1 MSRGPSIITIGSLNK
16 RLLFPVFTG
25 LTHVMIRMGN
35 FILNEK
41 TKEKNHPVILNC
53 VMFFAEFLTIILF
66 FIELYRSK
74 SKNKPHKKIQKK
86 TIFKVCGLLFLIS
99 VLEYCASL
107 ALKIIRSN
115 NTFLELIFKLIV
127 MGLTAV
133 LSTFILH
140 MKYYVH
146 HVIGFIII
154 LIGLL
159 AYGLLEYKQ
168 KTEENS
174 GKTKLSFLEYF
185 VLLLIY
191 SVSALFGNI
200 EKYLMQV
207 EYVSS
212 YLVVAGEGFFG
223 LIVSGF
229 AFLFFKGICPNS
241 KENCPNDQ
249 EGPYYNLCFD
259 SSDYWKNFKKYFEN
273 STVTCGFTLYLV
285 GVFWFDTFKMKTTQS
300 YTPTHRS
307 IGDNLSGIIFW
318 IMQLTINWFHSDS
331 KNPTPAIIVFQ
342 GISYLIMSIG
352 IMLFLELIIVNVCE
366 MNRNTV
372 DNINIRVYKENEQ
385 MNHLEAFNSETFEE
399 SESDSFEI

>member
-1 MSRGPSIITIGSLNK
+1 MSNGHSIITIGSFNK
-16 RLLFPVFTG
+16 RLLFPFFTG
-25 LTHVMIRMGN
+25 LTHVMIRIGN

-41 TKEKNHPVILNC
+41 EKEMHPVILNC

-74 SKNKPHKKIQKK
+74 SKNKEHKKIKK
-86 TIFKVCGLLFLIS
+86 KSIFKVCGLLFLIS
-99 VLEYCASL
+99 VLEYCASF
-107 ALKIIRSN
+107 ALKIVRIKNS
-115 NTFLELIFKLIV
+115 FLELIFKLIV

-133 LSTFILH
+133 LSSFMLQ

-159 AYGLLEYKQ
+159 SYGLLEYKQ
-168 KTEENS
+168 KTLVENKS
-174 GKTKLSFLEYF
+174 NKQEDKETPFIEYCI
-185 VLLLIY
+185 LLLIY

-229 AFLFFKGICPNS
+229 AFLFLNESCPQY
-241 KENCPNDQ
+241 D
-249 EGPYYNLCFD
+249 YLCIG
-259 SSDYWKNFKKYFEN
+259 SYDYWKHFLQYFKN
-273 STVTCGFTLYLV
+273 WRTTCGFTLYLI
-285 GVFWFDTFKMKTTQS
+285 GVFWFDTFKMKTNQS

-318 IMQLTINWFHSDS
+318 IMQLTIDWFHSD
-331 KNPTPAIIVFQ
+331 KKTTTPALVVFQ
-342 GISYLIMSIG
+342 GISYLMMSIG
-352 IMLFLELIIVNVCE
+352 IMIFLELVIVNLCE

-372 DNINIRVYKENEQ
+372 DSINKRVDKENKT
-385 MNHLEAFNSETFEE
+385 MNYLETFDSEIFEE
-399 SESDSFEI
+399 SESNDTFEIQ

>member
-1 MSRGPSIITIGSLNK
+1 
-16 RLLFPVFTG
+16 
-25 LTHVMIRMGN
+25 
-35 FILNEK
+35 
-41 TKEKNHPVILNC
+41 
-53 VMFFAEFLTIILF
+53 MFFAEFLTIILF

-74 SKNKPHKKIQKK
+74 SKNKAHKKVQKK

-99 VLEYCASL
+99 VLEYCASF
-107 ALKIIRSN
+107 ALKIVRSK

-159 AYGLLEYKQ
+159 AYGLLENYQNKLVE
-168 KTEENS
+168 KKNDKVTNETTSFTE
-174 GKTKLSFLEYF
+174 YC

-200 EKYLMQV
+200 EKYFMQV

-229 AFLFFKGICPNS
+229 AFLFL
-241 KENCPNDQ
+241 KENCPDD
-249 EGPYYNLCFD
+249 YYLHFCSENNYN
-259 SSDYWKNFKKYFEN
+259 YWDNFYDILKIR
-273 STVTCGFTLYLV
+273 
-285 GVFWFDTFKMKTTQS
+285 QQ
-300 YTPTHRS
+300 R
-307 IGDNLSGIIFW
+307 
-318 IMQLTINWFHSDS
+318 
-331 KNPTPAIIVFQ
+331 
-342 GISYLIMSIG
+342 
-352 IMLFLELIIVNVCE
+352 
-366 MNRNTV
+366 V
-372 DNINIRVYKENEQ
+372 DLHYI
-385 MNHLEAFNSETFEE
+385 L
-399 SESDSFEI
+399 

>member
-1 MSRGPSIITIGSLNK
+1 MSKGPSIITIGSLNK

-41 TKEKNHPVILNC
+41 EKENHPVILNC
-53 VMFFAEFLTIILF
+53 VMFFGEFLTIILF

-99 VLEYCASL
+99 VLEYCASF
-107 ALKIIRSN
+107 ALKIVRSK

-159 AYGLLEYKQ
+159 AYGLLENYQ
-168 KTEENS
+168 
-174 GKTKLSFLEYF
+174 TKLVEKKDDKVTKETTSFTEYC

-229 AFLFFKGICPNS
+229 AFLFL
-241 KENCPNDQ
+241 KENCPDD
-249 EGPYYNLCFD
+249 YYLHLC
-259 SSDYWKNFKKYFEN
+259 SENNYNYWENFLRYFKN
-273 STVTCGFTLYLV
+273 STTACGFTLYLV

-318 IMQLTINWFHSDS
+318 IMQLTINWFNSDS
-331 KNPTPAIIVFQ
+331 KKTTPAIIVFQ
-342 GISYLIMSIG
+342 GISYLIMSLG

-372 DNINIRVYKENEQ
+372 DSINRRVYKENEQ
-385 MNHLEAFNSETFEE
+385 MNYLEAFNSETLEE
-399 SESDSFEI
+399 SKSDETFEI